1 MKKRIVVCCDGTW
14 NDLEMRYITNVG
26 RLVQALPT
34 VGSSNGQDIFQMVFY
49 DDGVGSD
56 SSGIRRLW
64 QGGLGKGIDNLIYE
78 AYRFISVN
86 YEDGDE
92 ICMFGFSRGAFT
104 VRSVAGMIGKVG
116 LVPRKHLKKV
126 PQALDFYRSK
136 SAADQATFKKNY
148 SVANPKI
155 TLLGCWD
162 TVGSLGI
169 PDKVPFLPIDDV
181 LRRRYQFHDTKL
193 GSHVERAIHAVA
205 IDEVR
210 KEFQATLMEKHAK
223 NSTTKLI
230 QKWFPG
236 DHGCVGGGTWEK
248 RGLSNRCLPW
258 LLDQAAETGI
268 DLKPDWNLLHDKAIS
283 DHSILVPNE
292 MTFFYSKYNRPMP
305 KELVNWDDI
314 DVTARMRWVEHAD
327 YRPPVLRKR
336 FAAEL
341 NALDQ
346 DLRQPLPELTELAV
360 DESAD
365 VRVFAKDK
373 HNGTNI
379 KVTNGGKFIIEVSPV
394 QVWQDGKFDPCDIR
408 GWSTEDSNKP
418 PYIDGEKANIGSIKG
433 RLIRG
438 FKKKRLHA
446 ASDWFE
452 LVMKIGDQPFQ
463 GLDIKKP
470 KHEDEAFKIK
480 FTAKASGELVFAA
493 NDLSSRN
500 KLVDKYDNNEGW
512 VWLKVTRLS

>member
-1 MKKRIVVCCDGTW
+1 MKKRIIVCCDGTW

-26 RLVQALPT
+26 RLVQALPN
-34 VGSSNGQDIFQMVFY
+34 VGSSDGQDIFQMVFY

-56 SSGIRRLW
+56 SSGVRRLW

-92 ICMFGFSRGAFT
+92 ICLFGFSRGAFT

-116 LVPRKHLKKV
+116 LVPRKNLKQV
-126 PQALDFYRSK
+126 PQALDYYRSK
-136 SAADQATFKKNY
+136 NAREQAWFKKKY
-148 SVANPKI
+148 GVTDPKI

-162 TVGSLGI
+162 TVGALGI
-169 PDKVPFLPIDDV
+169 PDKVPFLPIDNV
-181 LRRRYQFHDTKL
+181 LRRRYQFHDIKL

-210 KEFQATLMEKHAK
+210 KEFQATLMEKHAD
-223 NSTTKLI
+223 NSATELI

-236 DHGCVGGGTWEK
+236 DHSSVGGGQWEK
-248 RGLSNRCLPW
+248 RGLSNRCLVW
-258 LLDQAAETGI
+258 LLDQAAATGI
-268 DLKPDWNLLHDKAIS
+268 DLKPDWSLLHDQAVS
-283 DHSILVPNE
+283 DHSIFFPNG
-292 MTFFYSKYNRPMP
+292 MNFFYSKYNRPMP
-305 KELVNWDDI
+305 NRLVNWDDI
-314 DVTARMRWVEHAD
+314 DVTARIRWGEHAD
-327 YRPPVLRKR
+327 YRPPMLRKR

-341 NALDQ
+341 NAFDY
-346 DLRQPLPELTELAV
+346 DSRKPLSKLKELAV

-373 HNGTNI
+373 HNETNI
-379 KVTNGGKFIIEVSPV
+379 KVTSGEQFMIEVSSV

-408 GWSTEDSNKP
+408 GWSTDNSDKI
-418 PYIDGEKANIGSIKG
+418 PYINGEEANIGSIKG
-433 RLIRG
+433 SLIRG

-470 KHEDEAFKIK
+470 KHDYDAFEIG

-500 KLVDKYDNNEGW
+500 QLVDKYDNNEGW
-512 VWLKVTRLS
+512 IWLKVTRLS